1 MNEIIENFFN
11 ILVEKVED
19 HGSFQPR
26 NVFNSLDNSF
36 QKNEDMILDFFNY
49 LFTHNII
56 RTGTNFNNPEM
67 PFMTFTKYG
76 RTLVKNK
83 NRRIAL
89 FEEFL
94 NIYNSSEQIY
104 A

>member
-1 MNEIIENFFN
+1 MNEILENFFN
-11 ILVEKVED
+11 ILVERGED
-19 HGSFQPR
+19 HGNFQPLSI
-26 NVFNSLDNSF
+26 FHSLDNSF
-36 QKNEDMILDFFNY
+36 RNNEDMILDFFNY

-56 RTGTNFNNPEM
+56 RIGSNFNNSEM

-76 RTLVKNK
+76 KTLIKNK

-94 NIYNSSEQIY
+94 NIYNSDEQIY
-104 A
+104 V